1 MIFCLSL
8 RRSFRLT
15 ELLAL
20 VHSANGRKRVL
31 SRPFSCQQCMVASSY
46 RSIRIL
52 RVLERRFVNA
62 PESLA
67 ENVFC

>member
-1 MIFCLSL
+1 
-8 RRSFRLT
+8 
-15 ELLAL
+15 
-20 VHSANGRKRVL
+20 
-31 SRPFSCQQCMVASSY
+31 MVASSY